1 MQRFVYKAKDKTGR
15 DAMGQVEARSLQD
28 AARLLREQ
36 NFVVISLNPHSSSPL
51 ANLSAF
57 TNRVVFDDI
66 VLFTRQFSTMVTSGL
81 PITDALVIARSQS
94 KEAMKPIIGQIL
106 SDVEGGSSLAA
117 ALEKH
122 PKAFSSV
129 YISLVRAGEEGG
141 VLDQIMQ
148 RLADNLESAREF
160 RSKVKGAL
168 IYPLIVIIGMVIVSA
183 IMMIFVVPKLT
194 GLYSE
199 FNAQLPL
206 PTRVLM
212 GVSAFMVS
220 YWWLVSFVL
229 SGFVYWAIYY
239 SKTENG
245 RKKFDEWKL
254 KIPVYGPLQQKIIL
268 TEMTRT
274 LGLLIG
280 AGISILE
287 AMKIISGVVGN
298 VLYSEAIERSAEKVE
313 KGFSLAYSFSEE
325 AEIFPPMLFQMLAVG
340 EETGK
345 IDESLLKV
353 SAVFGQESE
362 QLVKSLT
369 AAVEPIVM
377 VILGVGVGF
386 LVIAVIMPIYNLTS
400 QF

>member
-1 MQRFVYKAKDKTGR
+1 MQRYVYKAKDKSGR
-15 DAMGQVEARSLQD
+15 DAEGQVEAQSLQD

-36 NFVVISLNPHSSSPL
+36 NFVVISLNPHSLSLL
-51 ANLSAF
+51 ASLSVF
-57 TNRVVFDDI
+57 TNRVVFDDL

-122 PKAFSSV
+122 PKVFSTV
-129 YISLVRAGEEGG
+129 YVSLVRAGEEGG

-168 IYPLIVIIGMVIVSA
+168 IYPLIVIIGMVLVSA

-229 SGFVYWAIYY
+229 IGFVYWTLYY
-239 SKTENG
+239 SKTEGG

-386 LVIAVIMPIYNLTS
+386 LVIAVIMPIYNLTT